1 MYRFLRVLVLACL
14 VNPIGPIAAAQAPG
28 PIDFSL
34 VDQND
39 KPVTSKSFSGRYALF
54 FFGYTHCPDICPTT
68 LQDMALLNK
77 DLPEDMARKLSLVFV
92 TGDPQRD
99 TPAVL
104 KEYLS
109 YFDNRIIGLSGSLKE
124 VDDLAWAM
132 KAVIIRHGN
141 GTGEYTVDH
150 SVNYVLF
157 HDGAIL
163 DQIPNT
169 LTTEEMINRL
179 RAKLGEIR

>member
-1 MYRFLRVLVLACL
+1 MRRSLRALAL
-14 VNPIGPIAAAQAPG
+14 ASLLSVFVPLAFAKAAEA
-28 PIDFSL
+28 INFTL

-39 KPVTSKSFSGRYALF
+39 RPVTAKDFSGRYVLF

-68 LQDMALLNK
+68 LQEMTLLNK

-132 KAVIIRHGN
+132 KAVVIRHGN
-141 GTGEYTVDH
+141 GTGDYTVDH

-157 HDGAIL
+157 RDGVIL

-169 LTTEEMINRL
+169 LTTEELISRL
-179 RAKLGEIR
+179 RAKLR